1 MDIANLTR
9 YTIDYVPD
17 SCDGDYVQHN
27 VSKDGEYVKFEE
39 AMEAYS
45 NSLRQLKAE
54 ILRLIMDD
62 NYACSWQTLGQY
74 RSGLVKEIAKLR
86 PFIIIG
92 V

>member
-1 MDIANLTR
+1 MSVANLTR

-39 AMEAYS
+39 AMEASS
-45 NSLRQLKAE
+45 NSLRQLK
-54 ILRLIMDD
+54 
-62 NYACSWQTLGQY
+62 T
-74 RSGLVKEIAKLR
+74 EIAALVPKLYQAYYDSDVT
-86 PFIIIG
+86 PEQFEPVINKLQQLSA

>member
-39 AMEAYS
+39 AAEASS
-45 NSLRQLKAE
+45 NSLQQLKAE
-54 ILRLIMDD
+54 IAALANELE
-62 NYACSWQTLGQY
+62 LF
-74 RSGLVKEIAKLR
+74 IAGDPRFTWVYFNNKLR
-86 PFIIIG
+86 QLSA
-92 V
+92 VWHHCTQ